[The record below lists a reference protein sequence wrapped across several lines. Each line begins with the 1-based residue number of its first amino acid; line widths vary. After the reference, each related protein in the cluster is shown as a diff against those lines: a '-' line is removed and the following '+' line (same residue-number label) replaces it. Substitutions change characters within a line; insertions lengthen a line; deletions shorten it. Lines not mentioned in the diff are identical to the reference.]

1 MNAGLGYMGYHD
13 DAVLI
18 DSFTLN
24 GGTLGV
30 MAEGGY
36 ELALTKTLKLHALF
50 SVYAGTLRSMTMM
63 EGGHSNHYDLD
74 KDEYI
79 SLTHLDL
86 KLGLSFNF

>member
-50 SVYAGTLRSMTMM
+50 SVYAGTLRSVTIT
-63 EGGHSNHYDLD
+63 EGGLPRPYNLD
-74 KDEYI
+74 KDKQI

>member
-50 SVYAGTLRSMTMM
+50 SVYAGTLRSMTMT

-74 KDEYI
+74 KDDRI